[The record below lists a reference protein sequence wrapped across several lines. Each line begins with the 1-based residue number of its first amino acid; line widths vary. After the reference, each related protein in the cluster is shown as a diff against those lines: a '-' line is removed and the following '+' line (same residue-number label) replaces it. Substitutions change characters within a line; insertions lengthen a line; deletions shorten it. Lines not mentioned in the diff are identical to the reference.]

1 MRFNSG
7 YSAQKI
13 IKNLIDETDMVSY
26 ITEDTY
32 VRLYNELIELLYG
45 EIIQDTKLYE
55 TKELTNTHLEDLDIK
70 TEHIKDVYYGNTQLS
85 RGKAEQVGKIDNIYY
100 TDNDGRF
107 CFSAVSATDDVKGME
122 KLRIYYNYIPERLAD
137 LKTENNDRTIPLPF
151 SFLELVTSKLRGE
164 IYKLL
169 NEDEQSAKWLNDYN
183 NLLENFKIY
192 IQSRKEKF

>member
-7 YSAQKI
+7 YLARDI
-13 IKNLIDETDMVSY
+13 INTLKEEIDVVSY
-26 ITEDTY
+26 ITDDTY

-45 EIIQDTKLYE
+45 EIIQDTNLYE
-55 TKELTNTHLEDLDIK
+55 IKVNGDFLTDFSINK
-70 TEHIKDVYYGNTQLS
+70 GHIKDVYYGDIQLA

-100 TDNDGRF
+100 TDNDDRF
-107 CFSAVSATDDVKGME
+107 CFSVANVKNGE
-122 KLRIYYNYIPERLAD
+122 NLRIYYNYIPERLVG
-137 LKTENNDRTIPLPF
+137 LNDEKEIPLPF
-151 SFLELVTSKLRGE
+151 VFLELVTSKLRGE

-183 NLLENFKIY
+183 NLLENFKAY